1 MDGLPQRHHRCA
13 ALGLCKSVVVLESFQ
28 TDRWSIRATER
39 FTALHHLPRVGRPV
53 RTHRSTLSSIFLM
66 RIVRATASL
75 DMNISQIQQ
84 IGDLWG
90 SEIIQSVAES
100 FAANSSTAN
109 AGDINGNRI
118 FYANDYMVSCAL

>member
-1 MDGLPQRHHRCA
+1 
-13 ALGLCKSVVVLESFQ
+13 
-28 TDRWSIRATER
+28 
-39 FTALHHLPRVGRPV
+39 
-53 RTHRSTLSSIFLM
+53 
-66 RIVRATASL
+66 
-75 DMNISQIQQ
+75 MNISQIQQ

-109 AGDINGNRI
+109 AGDINGNRM